1 MKLPVFALLCALSVS
16 ACAQSKPADDKAD
29 TPEGPKADVAA
40 NTAANAPAKPADPS
54 KEAMVRA
61 ALKKIDPRLVPD
73 RVGPAPMPG
82 FQEAIVGG
90 RVVYFSDDGRYMLQ
104 GLLFDI
110 EKKKDLTQIGLSG
123 LRHDEL
129 AKVPVSDRIVFAPVG
144 PRKHTITVF
153 TDIECGFCRKMHSEM
168 GEYNKL
174 GIAVEYLAFP
184 RAGLTSADALAMESV
199 WCSADRRKAM
209 TDAKNGLAV
218 PPKRCTNP
226 VAAQYKL
233 GQRIGLEGTP
243 MAINEDGIALPGYL
257 PPAKMLEALDELAA
271 ERKAKPA
278 DSTAG
283 GR

>member
-16 ACAQSKPADDKAD
+16 ACAQSKPADDKAAA
-29 TPEGPKADVAA
+29 PEAPK
-40 NTAANAPAKPADPS
+40 AANAPAKPADPA

-61 ALKKIDPRLVPD
+61 ALKKIDPSLVPD

-82 FQEAIVGG
+82 FQEAIVHG

-104 GLLFDI
+104 GMLFDI
-110 EKKKDLTQIGLSG
+110 EKQKDLTQIGLSG
-123 LRHDEL
+123 LRRDEL
-129 AKVPVSDRIVFAPVG
+129 AKVPVTDRIVFAPVG
-144 PRKHTITVF
+144 PRKHTVTVF
-153 TDIECGFCRKMHSEM
+153 TDIECGFCRKMHSEIAD
-168 GEYNKL
+168 YNKL
-174 GIAVEYLAFP
+174 GIAIEYLAFP

-199 WCSADRRKAM
+199 WCSADRRQAL
-209 TDAKNGLAV
+209 TDAKSGVAV

-243 MAINEDGIALPGYL
+243 MAINVDGIALPGYL
-257 PPAKMLEALDELAA
+257 PPAKMLQALDELAA
-271 ERKAKPA
+271 EKKAKPA

>member
-16 ACAQSKPADDKAD
+16 ACAQSKPADDKAAA
-29 TPEGPKADVAA
+29 PEGPKAA
-40 NTAANAPAKPADPS
+40 NAPASAPAKPADAS

-61 ALKKIDPRLVPD
+61 ALKKIDPSLVPD

-82 FQEAIVGG
+82 FQEAIVHG

-104 GLLFDI
+104 GMLFDI
-110 EKKKDLTQIGLSG
+110 EKQRDLTQIGLSG
-123 LRHDEL
+123 LRRDEL

-144 PRKHTITVF
+144 PRKHTVTVF

-168 GEYNKL
+168 ADYNKL
-174 GIAVEYLAFP
+174 GIAIEYLAFP

-199 WCSADRRKAM
+199 WCSADRRQAL
-209 TDAKNGLAV
+209 TDAKSGVAV

-243 MAINEDGIALPGYL
+243 MAINVDGIALPGYL
-257 PPAKMLEALDELAA
+257 PPAKMLQALDELAA
-271 ERKAKPA
+271 EKKAKPA